1 MLSLSDAEL
10 AMVMDLA
17 AALEPAQ
24 RDPFLR
30 SIAVVLAQCSA
41 RGQGHVYRL
50 ALEEQKRFLEPPRPR
65 RSQASARYNG
75 GHV

>member
-1 MLSLSDAEL
+1 MLSLSDSEL

-30 SIAVVLAQCSA
+30 SIAVVLAQCST

-50 ALEEQKRFLEPPRPR
+50 AREEQRRFLDPPGPR
-65 RSQASARYNG
+65 RSQLSARFNG